1 MILWVLAILIVGV
14 VALVGY
20 YQGGVRAAFS
30 LVGLLVAVMVAQP
43 LGNVLKPLIAMTG
56 LKQPIFLSFLGP
68 ALAFILVLAIF
79 KIIAYVI
86 HQKLE
91 TFYKYNN
98 SETMRLLFERLN
110 SRLGI
115 AVGVANGTIYFF
127 VIALCTHLL
136 GYFATQVKGS
146 PSDSIA
152 TKIAAKLGED
162 AQATGMDKAVTPFLP
177 VEEPYYDAV
186 DIVGAVY
193 HNPLLQKRLSS
204 YPVFVTL
211 AERPEFKGMA
221 DDLKFQELWLRQPRP
236 SVAELLAHEKVK
248 PLLESEAL
256 MKDVMTL
263 VGGDLKDL
271 KTYVE
276 TGKSPKYDDEKILG
290 RWSFDY
296 RDSLALARR
305 TKPNI
310 GSAELRQL
318 RRVLGGTMANA
329 TLTATIPPENRI
341 ILQTP
346 SNQAVPRSEGSW
358 KALTGG
364 RYTITLNEGGKTFET
379 QARVDGNKLI
389 VTRDNYGM
397 VFEK

>member
-1 MILWVLAILIVGV
+1 MTLWVLAVLILAV

-30 LVGLLVAVMVAQP
+30 LVGLLTAILVAQP
-43 LGNVLKPLIAMTG
+43 LGNVLKPLVAMTG
-56 LKQPIFLSFLGP
+56 LKQPIILSFVGP
-68 ALAFILVLAIF
+68 AIAFVLVLAIF
-79 KIIAYVI
+79 KIVAYAI
-86 HQKLE
+86 HQKLQ
-91 TFYKYNN
+91 TYYKYND
-98 SETMRLLFERLN
+98 SETKRLLFERLN

-127 VIALCTHLL
+127 VIVVCAHLL

-146 PSDSIA
+146 PNDPIA
-152 TKIAAKLGED
+152 TKIAARLAAD
-162 AQATGMDKAVTPFLP
+162 AQATGMHKAVTPFLP

-211 AERPEFKGMA
+211 AERAEFKA
-221 DDLKFQELWLRQPRP
+221 LAEDLKFQELWLRQPRP
-236 SVAELLAHEKVK
+236 SVAELMAHEKVK
-248 PLLESEAL
+248 PLLENEEL
-256 MKDVMTL
+256 MKDVMRL

-271 KTYVE
+271 KSYVE

-296 RDSLALARR
+296 RDSIALARR

-318 RRVLGGTMANA
+318 RRVLGGAMADA
-329 TLTATIPPENRI
+329 TLTATIDNRV
-341 ILQTP
+341 ILRTP
-346 SNQAVPRSEGSW
+346 SNQRLPSSEGSW
-358 KALTGG
+358 KAMTGG
-364 RYTITLNEGGKTFET
+364 RYTITLSEGGKNVDT
-379 QARVDGNKLI
+379 QARVEGTKLV
-389 VTRDNYGM
+389 VTKDNYGM

>member
-1 MILWVLAILIVGV
+1 
-14 VALVGY
+14 
-20 YQGGVRAAFS
+20 
-30 LVGLLVAVMVAQP
+30 
-43 LGNVLKPLIAMTG
+43 MTG
-56 LKQPIFLSFLGP
+56 LKQPIVLSFVAP
-68 ALAFILVLAIF
+68 AVAFILVLAVF
-79 KIIAYVI
+79 KIIAFAI
-86 HQKLE
+86 HQKLD
-91 TFYKYNN
+91 TYYKYKE
-98 SETMRLLFERLN
+98 SETKRLLFERLN

-115 AVGVANGTIYFF
+115 AVGATNGVVYFF
-127 VIALCTHLL
+127 IFAVSAYLL

-146 PSDSIA
+146 PSDTIA
-152 TKIAAKLGED
+152 TKIAATLGKD
-162 AQATGMDKAVTPFLP
+162 AETTGMHKAVAPFLP
-177 VEEPYYDAV
+177 VQENYYDAADV
-186 DIVGAVY
+186 VGVVY
-193 HNPLLQKRLSS
+193 HNPLLQKRLAS

-211 AERPEFKGMA
+211 AERPEFKGLA
-221 DDLKFQELWLRQPRP
+221 EDLKFQEFWLRDPRP
-236 SVAELLAHEKVK
+236 SISELLAHEKVQ
-248 PLLESEAL
+248 PLVNSESL
-256 MKDVMTL
+256 MKDVL
-263 VGGDLKDL
+263 KLIGDDLKDL

-310 GSAELRQL
+310 GSVELRQL

-329 TLTATIPPENRI
+329 TLTATIDKRI
-341 ILQTP
+341 ILRTP
-346 SNQAVPRSEGSW
+346 SNQRLPTSEGSW

-379 QARVDGNKLI
+379 QARVDGTKLI